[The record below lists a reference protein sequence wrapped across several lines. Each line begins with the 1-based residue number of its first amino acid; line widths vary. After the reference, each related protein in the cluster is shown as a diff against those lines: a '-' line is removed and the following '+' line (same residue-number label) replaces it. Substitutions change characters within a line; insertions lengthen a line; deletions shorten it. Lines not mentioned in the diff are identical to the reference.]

1 MLALLFSVALQSV
14 VSTLVL
20 TSLGLIIGA
29 AAGGLI
35 GFLLGATARLF
46 TKGDALIARIAFAG
60 VLVGAVIG
68 AVWAFTSAP

>member
-1 MLALLFSVALQSV
+1 MLALLFSVAQQSI

-29 AAGGLI
+29 AAGGII
-35 GFLLGATARLF
+35 GFLVGAIVRLF
-46 TKGDALIARIAFAG
+46 TEGDALITRIAFAG

-68 AVWAFTSAP
+68 AVWAFVSAP